1 MFFVTFLCLA
11 FCRQIE
17 IKANA
22 TFEFFDKVDKGDL
35 YKFIYNTKG
44 DATVS
49 FYDPL
54 GRFILTDSSRTAA
67 LYTKVLDE
75 GKLKMVVQNNQ
86 NTPISFSYKCPD
98 PNKEMIGHLG
108 YIKDVDL
115 VSNLTRLL
123 DQLVED
129 QKLQVQRTREHQ
141 KMVEKSRFWT
151 RILMIVELVLT
162 GLAVF
167 LLHRDFVAMF
177 EKKQSL

>member
-1 MFFVTFLCLA
+1 MFLAVFLCMAL
-11 FCRQIE
+11 CRQIE
-17 IKANA
+17 IKANTA
-22 TFEFFDKVDKGDL
+22 FEFFDKVSKGDL

-49 FYDPL
+49 FYDPQ
-54 GRFILTDSSRTAA
+54 GRLILSDSSRTAA
-67 LYTKVLDE
+67 LYTRVHDE
-75 GKLKMVVQNNQ
+75 GKLKMVIKNNQ
-86 NTPISFSYKCPD
+86 STPIAFSYKCPD

-129 QKLQVQRTREHQ
+129 QKLQVERTREHQ
-141 KMVEKSRFWT
+141 KMVERSRFWT
-151 RILMIVELVLT
+151 RILMIIELVLT

-167 LLHRDFVAMF
+167 LLHRDFVSMF
-177 EKKQSL
+177 EKKEVL